1 MALVRQTGNVTVPL
15 YVTNAP
21 TKLMKE
27 LNYGKD
33 YKYAHDY
40 PGNFVEMEF
49 MPEELKKEIFYNS
62 QGNAAELKILERL
75 KNWWKKKY

>member
-1 MALVRQTGNVTVPL
+1 
-15 YVTNAP
+15 
-21 TKLMKE
+21 MKE

-49 MPEELKKEIFYNS
+49 MPEN
-62 QGNAAELKILERL
+62 
-75 KNWWKKKY
+75 

>member
-1 MALVRQTGNVTVPL
+1 
-15 YVTNAP
+15 
-21 TKLMKE
+21 MKE

-49 MPEELKKEIFYNS
+49 MPQELKQHIFYKHAAKPLKETV
-62 QGNAAELKILERL
+62 GNG
-75 KNWWKKKY
+75 